1 MALAH
6 SPSGKPEIAA
16 DIPRKSDS
24 NPRENEDPVN
34 SGGKGSAEEDSPIGG
49 KKVTT
54 AARGA
59 RRSVRLARILKRVR
73 RSDPR
78 ELSGVGA
85 LVGVTELVRA
95 ESDLPTVLSL
105 IARTVSEV
113 L

>member
-1 MALAH
+1 
-6 SPSGKPEIAA
+6 
-16 DIPRKSDS
+16 
-24 NPRENEDPVN
+24 
-34 SGGKGSAEEDSPIGG
+34 
-49 KKVTT
+49 
-54 AARGA
+54 
-59 RRSVRLARILKRVR
+59 VR

-113 L
+113 LGFGTVVLNLYRR